1 VHRTSFARY
10 AAITLYLRSVA
21 VAACRPSTT
30 VAGGDGAYQS
40 GSTLTKDKAMDNDTD
55 FTRLGDPEFLAERRR
70 VREELEHR
78 PTAELTAEYER
89 LSEEFLRR
97 ARLAWGGQQ

>member
-1 VHRTSFARY
+1 
-10 AAITLYLRSVA
+10 
-21 VAACRPSTT
+21 
-30 VAGGDGAYQS
+30 
-40 GSTLTKDKAMDNDTD
+40 MDNDTD